1 MQRERLVVT
10 RLPVSVGVVK
20 AITWRAVLLG
30 IIAIIINTFW
40 VTVVEVRWY
49 SLDGSCLP
57 IFITPIF
64 ILLVVVLINQILQWL
79 IPKFA
84 LTPAELIVAYV
95 MVFISETLSGHDML
109 QNLFGQINHAF
120 WFESPHNRWRE
131 LFLDYIPSWLS
142 VTDKATLTGFY
153 QGDSSPYSWLVL
165 REWFLP
171 LTVWG
176 IFVIVLGIWML
187 CFTAIVRRQ
196 WMEHEKL
203 VYPIVQLP
211 VVMVQP
217 DAWRSL
223 YLKPTFIWGFLL
235 ASVIALMNGLHELY
249 PQFPAFSRYIKLFD
263 MRQFITERPWNAA
276 NPFQI
281 SMYPFTIGLAYFL
294 PLDLSFS
301 CWFFFVLRLAEQ
313 ILGAV
318 FGWEQIPGFPF
329 FGQQASGAWLVLGAI
344 AVWASRHWFTETLR
358 MAIGNIGKGE
368 RLFAPRVSDAAEP
381 IPFRWAYLGLLVT
394 TLLLI
399 TFTYVIGMGPLMIT
413 VFWFVFFAFSIAIT
427 RVRAELGAPHEI
439 VYAQPRNIVADL
451 FGTGRFSTRE
461 LTAISLTHWFNRGYR
476 CHPMPGMLEAFKFAQ
491 LFDISQKRMAWLVLA
506 TYLFS
511 IPVSYWANLHVGY
524 REGSTARCIGFKAWV
539 GWEAFNQLASWL
551 QTPQQVLNPRRIAML
566 VGAGIVWNLWALRL
580 RFGSLPF
587 HHAGY
592 ALAVSYAMNYF
603 WFAVMISW
611 LLKALILKFGG
622 ISSHREALPFFIGL
636 IVGDFTAGSIWA
648 IWGPVRGFRN
658 YRIYIF

>member
-1 MQRERLVVT
+1 MVERQ
-10 RLPVSVGVVK
+10 VSIEKTALAEPIVK
-20 AITWRAVLLG
+20 AITWRSLLLG
-30 IIAIIINTFW
+30 LLAIIINTYW

-57 IFITPIF
+57 IFITPVF
-64 ILLVVVLINQILQWL
+64 ILLVLILLNGLIQWL
-79 IPKFA
+79 APRYA
-84 LTPAELIVAYV
+84 LSTGELIVVYV

-109 QNLFGQINHAF
+109 QNLFGQMNHAF
-120 WFESPHNRWRE
+120 WFDSPSNRWRE
-131 LFLDYIPSWLS
+131 LFLSYIPSWLAVS
-142 VTDKATLTGFY
+142 DRATLTGFY
-153 QGDSSPYSWLVL
+153 QGNSSPYSWLILKDWLV
-165 REWFLP
+165 P

-176 IFVIVLGIWML
+176 IFVVVLGIWML
-187 CFTAIVRRQ
+187 CFVDLVRRQ

-211 VVMVQP
+211 AAMVQP
-217 DAWRSL
+217 DAWRDL
-223 YLKPTFIWGFLL
+223 YRKPAFIYGFILPCI
-235 ASVIALMNGLHELY
+235 IALMNGLNELY
-249 PQFPAFSRYIKLFD
+249 PQIPQFSRYIKLHD
-263 MRQFITERPWNAA
+263 MRQYITGRPWDAM

-281 SMYPFTIGLAYFL
+281 SMYPFAIGLAYFL

-313 ILGAV
+313 VLGAV

-329 FGQQASGAWLVLGAI
+329 FGQQASGAWLVLGVMAI
-344 AVWASRHWFTETLR
+344 WASRHWLMETLR
-358 MAIGNIGKGE
+358 VALKPSE
-368 RLFAPRVSDAAEP
+368 QQKDANEP
-381 IPFRWAYLGLLVT
+381 IRFRWAWVGLLVST
-394 TLLLI
+394 PALVA
-399 TFTYVIGMGPLMIT
+399 FTKLMGMGPLMLT
-413 VFWFVFFAFSIAIT
+413 VFWAVFFLFSIAIT

-451 FGTGRFSTRE
+451 FGTSRFSPRE

-491 LFDISQKRMAWLVLA
+491 LFGIAQRSMAWLVFA

-511 IPVSYWANLHVGY
+511 IPVTYWANLHVCY
-524 REGSTARCIGFKAWV
+524 REGATARCIGFKAWV

-551 QTPQQVLNPRRIAML
+551 QAPQQVLNPRRIAML
-566 VGAGIVWNLWALRL
+566 VGAGIVWGLWAIRL
-580 RFGSLPF
+580 AVGSFPL

-603 WFAVMISW
+603 WFAFMISW
-611 LLKALILKFGG
+611 LAKALILKFGG
-622 ISSHREALPFFIGL
+622 SRAHRDFMPFFIGL

>member
-1 MQRERLVVT
+1 MRMEHEKLIAATPTKVPTLV
-10 RLPVSVGVVK
+10 R

-30 IIAIIINTFW
+30 LFAVVINTYW

-57 IFITPIF
+57 IFITPVF
-64 ILLVVVLINQILQWL
+64 ILLVLILLNGVVQWL
-79 IPKFA
+79 APHHA
-84 LTPAELIVAYV
+84 LTTTELIVVYV

-109 QNLFGQINHAF
+109 QNLFGQMNHAH
-120 WFESPHNRWRE
+120 WFDSPSNRWRE
-131 LFLDYIPSWLS
+131 LFLDYIPRWLA
-142 VTDKATLTGFY
+142 VTDRAALTGFY
-153 QGDSSPYSWLVL
+153 QGNSSPFSWLVL
-165 REWFLP
+165 REWLVP
-171 LTVWG
+171 LSVWG
-176 IFVIVLGIWML
+176 AFVVVLGIWML
-187 CFTAIVRRQ
+187 CFVALVRRQ

-211 VVMVQP
+211 AAMVQP
-217 DAWRSL
+217 DAWQTL
-223 YLKPTFIWGFLL
+223 YRRPAFIYGFLL
-235 ASVIALMNGLHELY
+235 PCLIALMNGLNELY
-249 PQFPAFSRYIKLFD
+249 PQIPQFSRYIKLHD
-263 MRQFITERPWNAA
+263 MRQYITGRPWDAM

-281 SMYPFTIGLAYFL
+281 SLYPFAIGMAYFL

-313 ILGAV
+313 VLGAV

-329 FGQQASGAWLVLGAI
+329 FGQQASGAWLVLGAMTI
-344 AVWASRHWFTETLR
+344 WASRHWLMQTLQR
-358 MAIGNIGKGE
+358 GLEQGARSTE
-368 RLFAPRVSDAAEP
+368 RLFADEDEP
-381 IPFRWAYLGLLVT
+381 LRFRWAWLGLLLT
-394 TLLLI
+394 TLLLVL
-399 TFTYVIGMGPLMIT
+399 FTRFIGMGTLMLT
-413 VFWFVFFAFSIAIT
+413 LFWAVFFLFSIAIT

-451 FGTGRFSTRE
+451 FGTNRFSPRE

-491 LFDISQKRMAWLVLA
+491 LFGIPQQAMALLVFV
-506 TYLFS
+506 TYLLS
-511 IPVSYWANLHVGY
+511 IPITYWANLYVCY
-524 REGSTARCIGFKAWV
+524 REGAAARCIGFKSWV

-551 QTPQQVLNPRRIAML
+551 QSPQQVLNPRRIAML
-566 VGAGIVWNLWALRL
+566 VGAGIVWGLWAIRL
-580 RFGSLPF
+580 AVGSFPL

-603 WFAVMISW
+603 WFAFLISW
-611 LLKALILKFGG
+611 LAKALILKFGG
-622 ISSHREALPFFIGL
+622 SRAHREFMPFFIGL